1 MKVPSPTAMQDD
13 GNTAVYYAKPP
24 VDDAKTLSLTSGD
37 GGGGGDASSA
47 TGTSTALLM
56 DASSDEMVYEKI
68 VSEITGILV
77 NIEFRQLEIYAP
89 IIQYNHHYRSL
100 N

>member
-1 MKVPSPTAMQDD
+1 MQDD
-13 GNTAVYYAKPP
+13 GNTPVYYAKPP

-77 NIEFRQLEIYAP
+77 NIEFHQLEIYAP
-89 IIQYNHHYRSL
+89 TIQYNHHYRSL